1 MKQSDTKS
9 SRLQRWASVLALVL
23 CCGATGCQIEA
34 GGQILPSPWY
44 LTDDVQYFAPGPE
57 FKLSNEAAA
66 IKEAAEEQVIEG
78 R

>member
-1 MKQSDTKS
+1 MKQTKTKS
-9 SRLQRWASVLALVL
+9 GRWQRCGSVLALLL

-57 FKLSNEAAA
+57 FKLANEAAA
-66 IKEAAEEQVIEG
+66 MKEAAEEQIIEG